1 MVEFTGHLTGK
12 AEKRFVQKSR
22 RIGLIFSSFAIL
34 FALPIAFLVGKF
46 VLHDNAFIYAMLAAL
61 SILPII
67 CFIPKGK
74 KEHLSML
81 PKRIYTRDNH
91 IVCVADKYTD
101 SKLISDVTKVLDY
114 GEFYELCF
122 PFGKLSEK
130 FICQKDLLSRGSIGE
145 FEKLFKGKI
154 LRMTKN

>member
-1 MVEFTGHLTGK
+1 MIEFTGYITGE

-34 FALPIAFLVGKF
+34 FALPTAFLIGKF
-46 VLHDNAFIYAMLAAL
+46 VLHDDAFIYAMLAGL
-61 SILPII
+61 SILPLI

-101 SKLISDVTKVLDY
+101 SKLISDVTKVLDH

-122 PFGKLSEK
+122 PFGKISEK
-130 FICQKDLLSRGSIGE
+130 FICQKSLLTKGSLGA
-145 FEKLFKGKI
+145 FERLFKGKI
-154 LRMTKN
+154 VKL

>member
-1 MVEFTGHLTGK
+1 MIEFTGYITGK

-34 FALPIAFLVGKF
+34 FALPIAFLIGKF
-46 VLHDNAFIYAMLAAL
+46 VLHDDAFIYAMLVGL
-61 SILPII
+61 SILPLI

-101 SKLISDVTKVLDY
+101 SKLISDVTKVLDH
-114 GEFYELCF
+114 GDFYELCF
-122 PFGKLSEK
+122 PFGKISEK
-130 FICQKDLLSRGSIGE
+130 FICQKSLLSKGSLDA
-145 FEKLFKGKI
+145 FERLFKGKI
-154 LRMTKN
+154 VKL

>member
-1 MVEFTGHLTGK
+1 MIEFTGYITGK

-34 FALPIAFLVGKF
+34 FALPIAFLIGKF
-46 VLHDNAFIYAMLAAL
+46 VLHDDAFIYAMLAGL
-61 SILPII
+61 SCIPLI

-101 SKLISDVTKVLDY
+101 SKLISDVTKVLDH

-122 PFGKLSEK
+122 PFGKISEK
-130 FICQKDLLSRGSIGE
+130 FICQKSLLSKGSLDA
-145 FEKLFKGKI
+145 FERLFKGKI
-154 LRMTKN
+154 VKL

>member
-1 MVEFTGHLTGK
+1 MIEFTGYITGK

-34 FALPIAFLVGKF
+34 FALPIAFLIGKF
-46 VLHDNAFIYAMLAAL
+46 VLHDDAFIYAMLAGL
-61 SILPII
+61 SILPLI

-91 IVCVADKYTD
+91 IVCVADKCTD
-101 SKLISDVTKVLDY
+101 SKLISDVTKVLDH
-114 GEFYELCF
+114 GDFYELCF
-122 PFGKLSEK
+122 PFGKISEK
-130 FICQKDLLSRGSIGE
+130 FICQKSLLSKGSLGA
-145 FEKLFKGKI
+145 FERLFKGKI
-154 LRMTKN
+154 VKL

>member
-1 MVEFTGHLTGK
+1 MIEFTGYITGK

-34 FALPIAFLVGKF
+34 FALPIAFLIGKF
-46 VLHDNAFIYAMLAAL
+46 VLHDDAFIYAMLAGL
-61 SILPII
+61 SCIPLI

-101 SKLISDVTKVLDY
+101 SKLISDVTKVLDH
-114 GEFYELCF
+114 GDFYELCF
-122 PFGKLSEK
+122 PFGKISEK
-130 FICQKDLLSRGSIGE
+130 FICQKSLLSKGSLDA
-145 FEKLFKGKI
+145 FERLFKGKI
-154 LRMTKN
+154 VKL

>member
-1 MVEFTGHLTGK
+1 MIEFTGYITGK

-46 VLHDNAFIYAMLAAL
+46 VLHDDAFIYAMLAGL
-61 SILPII
+61 SILPLI
-67 CFIPKGK
+67 CVIPKGK

-101 SKLISDVTKVLDY
+101 SKLISDVTKVLDH

-122 PFGKLSEK
+122 PFGKISEK
-130 FICQKDLLSRGSIGE
+130 FICQKSLLSKGSLVA
-145 FEKLFKGKI
+145 FERLFKGKI
-154 LRMTKN
+154 VKL